1 MNNNVVFVKSVLV
14 PDHYTVF
21 ADSTRKGTI
30 HKEGKQWILIIFDK
44 PRYYTFKGSLADCVQ
59 EAREML

>member
-14 PDHYTVF
+14 PDQYTVF
-21 ADSTRKGTI
+21 ADSTSKGTI
-30 HKEGKQWILIIFDK
+30 HKSGMHWILTIFVNNHN
-44 PRYYTFKGSLADCVQ
+44 YTFKGSLADCVQ

>member
-1 MNNNVVFVKSVLV
+1 MNNNVVFVKSVIV
-14 PDHYTVF
+14 PDQYAVF

-30 HKEGKQWILIIFDK
+30 IKQDKHWLLTLLISQ
-44 PRYYTFKGSLADCVQ
+44 PPYTFKGSLCDCVQ